1 MADAHLGSAEEP
13 APLDHLLRGAAAQL
27 AQLPR
32 SEKQA
37 APLSLGDAIQ
47 APLAALY
54 EEKKKKDGPGSKSK
68 SKAGIQGP
76 DQLRGALMCAEE
88 EKSTF
93 WMFAEVRGYPD
104 YCFLGSKA
112 MHVCDY
118 NADLTPI
125 YF

>member
-1 MADAHLGSAEEP
+1 MADAQLGSAVEP
-13 APLDHLLRGAAAQL
+13 ATLDHLLGGAAAQL
-27 AQLPR
+27 AKLPR
-32 SEKQA
+32 SDKQG

-104 YCFLGSKA
+104 YCSLGSTA
-112 MHVCDY
+112 MQHCVY
-118 NADLTPI
+118 SAEVTVI
-125 YF
+125 YC